1 MDKKRGLGICQCTLR
16 GGGGVRELPVDVNRG
31 RGFRELPVD
40 VKMIRGSRELP
51 VDV

>member
-16 GGGGVRELPVDVNRG
+16 GGGVRELPVDVNRG